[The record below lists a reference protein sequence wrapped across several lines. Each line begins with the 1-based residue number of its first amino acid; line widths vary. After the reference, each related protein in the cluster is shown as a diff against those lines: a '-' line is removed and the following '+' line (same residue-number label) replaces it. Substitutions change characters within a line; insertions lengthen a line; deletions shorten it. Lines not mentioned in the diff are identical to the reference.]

1 MTEQKTK
8 GIGIYAGFKPNRI
21 SFYLLLL
28 QTGRIDELED
38 TMFKDME
45 EYRIEAGK
53 RFSMED
59 SDEGDD

>member
-1 MTEQKTK
+1 MTEHKTK
-8 GIGIYAGFKPNRI
+8 GVGIYAGFKPNRI

-45 EYRIEAGK
+45 EYRIEAGV
-53 RFSMED
+53 
-59 SDEGDD
+59 